1 MHTQCLYTYKH
12 VCGMFLIIIIYY
24 ARSVSLSLTC
34 TVSMKKGNDVDIIKS
49 ITATV
54 YINRFVLLYIRK
66 LMFIVLTTEASY
78 LPFLNIE
85 SRSTVSN
92 LTGVDDGGVFVT
104 LPSQLHFGNY
114 TFTTAYVSVIWYTIC
129 HVTVIYM

>member
-1 MHTQCLYTYKH
+1 M
-12 VCGMFLIIIIYY
+12 
-24 ARSVSLSLTC
+24 TC

-85 SRSTVSN
+85 SRSTVRN
-92 LTGVDDGGVFVT
+92 LTGVDDGDVSVT
-104 LPSQLHFGNY
+104 LPSELHFGNN
-114 TFTTAYVSVIWYTIC
+114 TFTTAYVRDMVYYMSCYCNIC
-129 HVTVIYM
+129 RSIVMERLVLDSHLQKLWSLLSHILLII